1 MRYPQIDN
9 TEFFQML
16 TTIEDKISNRLLQR
30 GSLFKFIYK
39 LDTKEDIWFSIE
51 YKKQQEMK
59 VHFLKSGIWCFYE
72 GMKEKEVLYARD
84 MFNWDMPSEDRKA
97 CEIYIKR
104 FFHNF

>member
-1 MRYPQIDN
+1 
-9 TEFFQML
+9 ML

-59 VHFLKSGIWCFYE
+59 VHFLKSGIWCYYE
-72 GMKEKEVLYARD
+72 GMKEK
-84 MFNWDMPSEDRKA
+84 
-97 CEIYIKR
+97 
-104 FFHNF
+104 